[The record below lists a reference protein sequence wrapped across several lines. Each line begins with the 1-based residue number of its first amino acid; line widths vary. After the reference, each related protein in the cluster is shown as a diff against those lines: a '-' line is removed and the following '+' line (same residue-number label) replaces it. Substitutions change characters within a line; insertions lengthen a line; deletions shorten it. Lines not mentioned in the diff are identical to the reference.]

1 MSSRYLN
8 KKPDDKNDKTEQ
20 EALKEVEIVAELAQN
35 EKTRK
40 EAEKLIETV
49 DNGSIS
55 VQEQEQ
61 EAIETVLDETKRTI
75 KQTVN
80 EARIEIPKYTQA
92 MGELQEE
99 TIQATKEIGYDL
111 IELQREAASL
121 VPNFQEKFMS
131 YYVPWAYP
139 NPVTEYYSRMVD
151 NFVDNIIS
159 ATNLV
164 NTLIIVNMESIQRLS
179 DSTKEYWRVV
189 VENAKAI
196 SRSMDSGKDGKTVEK
211 WDENLL
217 LQRLCEAFKKAKDG
231 GQKHVAVSD
240 FHEQMEG
247 LELGAVLEILK
258 NEGEKKG
265 IIEIDTKII
274 RPTPYGIEKFKQI
287 DSSFQW

>member
-20 EALKEVEIVAELAQN
+20 EALKEVEIVAELAPN

-121 VPNFQEKFMS
+121 VPKFQERFMS
-131 YYVPWAYP
+131 YYVPWACP
-139 NPVTEYYSRMVD
+139 KIVTEYYRRMVD

-164 NTLIIVNMESIQRLS
+164 NTLIIVNMESIQRLA
-179 DSTKEYWRVV
+179 DSTKEYWRVG

-196 SRSMDSGKDGKTVEK
+196 SKSLRESDS
-211 WDENLL
+211 N
-217 LQRLCEAFKKAKDG
+217 
-231 GQKHVAVSD
+231 S
-240 FHEQMEG
+240 
-247 LELGAVLEILK
+247 
-258 NEGEKKG
+258 
-265 IIEIDTKII
+265 
-274 RPTPYGIEKFKQI
+274 
-287 DSSFQW
+287 